1 MVKEDTVEEMIK
13 AAWASASARG
23 EGPSFGDK
31 VREVHEDLHKWDKE
45 VLKNPARRM
54 SDLKR
59 DLERLRGPMTDAN
72 LC

>member
-1 MVKEDTVEEMIK
+1 
-13 AAWASASARG
+13 
-23 EGPSFGDK
+23 
-31 VREVHEDLHKWDKE
+31 LHKWDKE